1 MIRLAVVDDSTFV
14 RKAVARMM
22 EREDDVTVV
31 GVAACGEELLDKLDE
46 WKPTAVT
53 LDLSMPGIGGLATLD
68 SILGWRR
75 IPVLILSGH
84 STRDA
89 PLAVEALSHGAAD
102 FISKEEFSLV
112 DFQGFGG
119 AILRKLR
126 ALAETEPE
134 LPIVNI
140 VPVARPIPPSSTFD
154 LVLIGASTGG
164 PPAIEQ
170 VLESFREPLPVPI
183 AVVQHMPAGFTA
195 AFAQRLNA
203 RLPFP
208 VEEVSHNR
216 TMRPGSVYIARSGTH
231 LRVTRDD
238 DQLLASL
245 GRYPETQHRPS
256 VDVLFRSAVPIARRV
271 IAILLTGMGDDGA
284 RGMLELAAGGAMTVV
299 QDERSSVVYGM
310 PRAAK
315 ELGAAV
321 EQIELSGI
329 ATRVCQLLDDEHSR
343 VLR

>member
-22 EREDDVTVV
+22 ERETDVTIV

-46 WKPTAVT
+46 WNPTAVT

-68 SILGWRR
+68 SILAWRR

-84 STRDA
+84 STREA
-89 PLAVEALSHGAAD
+89 PLAVEALSRGAAD

-119 AILRKLR
+119 AIIRKLR
-126 ALAETEPE
+126 ALSEPE
-134 LPIVNI
+134 PEPQTREI

-154 LVLIGASTGG
+154 IVLVGASTGG
-164 PPAIEQ
+164 PPAIEE
-170 VLESFREPLPVPI
+170 LLHSFPEPPPVSI
-183 AVVQHMPAGFTA
+183 VIVQHMPGGFTA

-208 VEEVSHNR
+208 VEEVAHNR
-216 TMRPGSVYIARSGTH
+216 TLRPGSVYIARSGTH
-231 LRVTRDD
+231 LRIGRDD
-238 DQLLASL
+238 DQLLATL

-256 VDVLFRSAVPIARRV
+256 IDVLFRSAVPIAHRV
-271 IAILLTGMGDDGA
+271 IAILLTGMGEDGA
-284 RGMLELAAGGAMTVV
+284 RGMLELAAGGAMTIV
-299 QDERSSVVYGM
+299 QDEHSSVVYGM

-321 EQIELSGI
+321 EQIGLSGI
-329 ATRVCQLLDDEHSR
+329 ATRVRQLLDDEHSR